1 MLLLLLVLL
10 PAAALAASI
19 APLDSRNTSRDPAAS
34 LQRLSIAELRKF
46 SDSSSCLLLPLPF
59 LPEGDF
65 SLAVAAVAVVFF
77 ALAIAVEAAP

>member
-1 MLLLLLVLL
+1 MLLLLLLLL

-34 LQRLSIAELRKF
+34 LQRLSIAELH
-46 SDSSSCLLLPLPF
+46 DSSSCLLLPLPF

-65 SLAVAAVAVVFF
+65 SLAVAAVAVG
-77 ALAIAVEAAP
+77 AI